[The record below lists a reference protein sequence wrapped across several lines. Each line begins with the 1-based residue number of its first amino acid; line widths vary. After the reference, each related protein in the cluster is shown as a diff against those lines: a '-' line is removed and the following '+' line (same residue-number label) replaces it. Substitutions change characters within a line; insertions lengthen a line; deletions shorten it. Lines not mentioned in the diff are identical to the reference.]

1 MNKVEGPMENAVPSV
16 AIHVDQYDDPDGD
29 QSKLLDLHNPIP
41 TVTPSGQM
49 RKVKSFTDTHRIR
62 DPSAA
67 SGAASARSLRP
78 YEPVTLNPEGSECGT
93 NYYAPSVRS
102 LASIGMGCTDGRK
115 MVIRRVPTSPTE
127 LFHLVRPPTPPD
139 EETASHDSDCG
150 EEEEDAET
158 EHLKPRRPFWANKIQ
173 FVLACV
179 GYSVG
184 LGNVWRFPYLCYK
197 SGGGAFL
204 IPYFIILLICGVPML
219 FMELAI
225 GQYTAHGPIGALSQM
240 CPLFKGVG
248 LASVVISFLMS
259 TYYAAII
266 AWAIYYFFTSF
277 KSEVPWASC
286 ANRWNTPECW
296 MPSHNHTKP
305 NDSQTP
311 TEQFFEKKVLS
322 MSPGIE
328 QVGGMR
334 WELAACLVCAW
345 VLVYFAL
352 WKSIK
357 SSAKVRYITTTL
369 PFLLIIVFLGRS
381 LTLEGA
387 DVGLRFFF
395 KPEWELLKQS
405 RPWVN
410 AASQIFNS
418 IGIAFGSMIMFAS
431 YNRFDNNFLHDTL
444 AVSLVNAVT
453 SLIVGIFTFA
463 TIGNIAFEQNTAVK
477 DVIADSPGLLFV
489 VYPQAIAKMPASQL
503 WAVLFFF
510 MFLCLGLN
518 SQFAIVEVVVT
529 SIQDGFPDL
538 IRKRLVYHELLV
550 LCVCAVSLVWGL
562 PHILQNGIYVF
573 QLMDYYAASLS
584 ITYLAFFEVVAVAW
598 FYGVGRLSRNIKQ
611 MTGRYPSLYFRI
623 CWLVAAPALLLALW
637 VISLVDYTPPS
648 YRNIVYPAW
657 AQAIGW
663 IIASLSLL
671 SIPAYAVVEI
681 IRAPGKSF
689 GEKFRNSIR
698 PTSLCECGIDGC
710 DICCSDSESPD
721 DKPTIN

>member
-1 MNKVEGPMENAVPSV
+1 MNKAENSAEAAAPTVS
-16 AIHVDQYDDPDGD
+16 IHVGQYEDQREEHT
-29 QSKLLDLHNPIP
+29 KLLNLDSATPI
-41 TVTPSGQM
+41 VTPSGHM
-49 RKVKSFTDTHRIR
+49 RKVKSFTDTHKIR
-62 DPSAA
+62 DLSVA
-67 SGAASARSLRP
+67 SGAASARCLRP
-78 YEPVTLNPEGSECGT
+78 YEQVNTYPEGSDSST
-93 NYYAPSVRS
+93 NQYGAPSVRS

-139 EETASHDSDCG
+139 EDTASHESCE
-150 EEEEDAET
+150 EEEEDVEDH
-158 EHLKPRRPFWANKIQ
+158 HLKPRRPFWANKIQ

-204 IPYFIILLICGVPML
+204 IPYFIILIVCGVPML
-219 FMELAI
+219 FMELAV
-225 GQYTAHGPIGALSQM
+225 GQYTAHGPIGALSQI
-240 CPLFKGVG
+240 CPLFKGAG

-259 TYYAAII
+259 TYYAVII

-286 ANRWNTPECW
+286 SNRWNTAQCW
-296 MPSHNHTKP
+296 VPLHNHTKP
-305 NDSQTP
+305 NGSQTP
-311 TEQFFEKKVLS
+311 TEQFFEKKVLN
-322 MSPGIE
+322 MSSGIE
-328 QVGGMR
+328 FPGGMR

-387 DVGLRFFF
+387 DVGLRYFF

-418 IGIAFGSMIMFAS
+418 IGVAFGSMIMFAS

-444 AVSLVNAVT
+444 AVSLINAVT

-463 TIGNIAFEQNTAVK
+463 TIGNIAIEQNTGVK

-529 SIQDGFPDL
+529 SIQDGFPDM

-550 LCVCAVSLVWGL
+550 LCVCVVSLLFGL
-562 PHILQNGIYVF
+562 PHILHSGIYVF

-584 ITYLAFFEVVAVAW
+584 ITYLAFFEVVAIAW

-611 MTGRYPSLYFRI
+611 MTGRCPSFYFRF
-623 CWLVAAPALLLALW
+623 CWLIAAPALLLALW
-637 VISLVDYTPPS
+637 VASLVDYTPPS
-648 YRNIVYPAW
+648 YRQYPYPAW
-657 AQAIGW
+657 AQALGW
-663 IIASLSLL
+663 TIASVSLL
-671 SIPAYAVVEI
+671 CIPVYAVVTVA
-681 IRAPGKSF
+681 RAPGKTL
-689 GEKFRNSIR
+689 GEKFRYSVR
-698 PTSLCECGIDGC
+698 PTSMCECGISGC
-710 DICCSDSESPD
+710 DMCGSESEPPD
-721 DKPTIN
+721 EQTNIH